1 MEYRVEE
8 IAAAAGLPVDT
19 LRFYQS
25 RGLMPPPQR
34 RGRRAVYGD
43 EHLARLRRIRA
54 LQHQGFKLEQ
64 IQRVLSRPADSTKE
78 SLLAALVEEGVG
90 ERTLSREELAAE
102 AGVPEALIRGAEAAG
117 LLQPLRLE
125 GGERFGASDVELARA
140 GLAML
145 QAGFPLPALLEQA
158 VAHARSVQQVCDA
171 AIELFDQHVRRS
183 GPAAGDP
190 AAITAVFQQLLPQVT
205 RIVALHFQ
213 RTLVNRALE
222 RLAGSQENE
231 ALVAALAAAESR
243 QLEVEV
249 SWR

>member
-8 IAAAAGLPVDT
+8 LAAAAGLPVDT

-25 RGLMPPPQR
+25 RGLLRPPAR
-34 RGRRAVYGD
+34 RGRRAVYGA
-43 EHLARLRRIRA
+43 EHLIALRRIRA
-54 LQHQGFKLEQ
+54 LQRQGFKLEQ
-64 IQRVLSRPADSTKE
+64 IQRLQARPADSTKE

-117 LLQPLRLE
+117 LLQPLRLAGE
-125 GGERFGASDVELARA
+125 ERFGASDVELARA
-140 GLAML
+140 GLAL
-145 QAGFPLPALLEQA
+145 LEAGFPLPALLEQA
-158 VAHARSVQQVCDA
+158 VTHARNVQEVCDA
-171 AIELFDQHVRRS
+171 AIELFDRHVRRS
-183 GPAAGDP
+183 GRSAGDP
-190 AAITAVFQQLLPQVT
+190 AAITAAFQELLPQVT

-213 RTLVNRALE
+213 RTLVNRALQ
-222 RLAGSQENE
+222 RLAGSDESD
-231 ALVAALAAAESR
+231 ALAAALAAAESR

>member
-8 IAAAAGLPVDT
+8 IAAAAALPVDT

-25 RGLMPPPQR
+25 RGLVPPPQR
-34 RGRRAVYGD
+34 RGRRAVYSD

-54 LQHQGFKLEQ
+54 LQQQGFKLEQ
-64 IQRVLSRPADSTKE
+64 IQRVLARPADSTKE

-140 GLAML
+140 GLALL

-190 AAITAVFQQLLPQVT
+190 AAITAIFQQLLPQVT

-222 RLAGSQENE
+222 RLAGSHENE
-231 ALVAALAAAESR
+231 ALAAALAAAESR

>member
-1 MEYRVEE
+1 VEFRVEE

-25 RGLMPPPQR
+25 RGLLPLPER
-34 RGRRAVYGD
+34 RGRRAIYGE

-54 LQHQGFKLEQ
+54 LQRQGFKLEQ
-64 IQRVLSRPADSTKE
+64 IQRLLSRPPDSTKE

-102 AGVPEALIRGAEAAG
+102 AGVPEALIRGAQAAG
-117 LLQPLRLE
+117 LLQPLRLAGE
-125 GGERFGASDVELARA
+125 ERFGASDVELARA
-140 GLAML
+140 GMALL

-158 VAHARSVQQVCDA
+158 ALHARGVQQVCDA

-183 GPAAGDP
+183 GPASGDP

-222 RLAGSQENE
+222 RLAGRHESD
-231 ALVAALAAAESR
+231 ALAAALAAAESR
-243 QLEVEV
+243 RLEVAV